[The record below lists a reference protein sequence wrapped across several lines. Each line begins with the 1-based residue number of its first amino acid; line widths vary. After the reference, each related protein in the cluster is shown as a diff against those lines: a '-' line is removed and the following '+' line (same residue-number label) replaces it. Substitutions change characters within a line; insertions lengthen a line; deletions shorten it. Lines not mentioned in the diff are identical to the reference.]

1 MAMKK
6 ADKVEQTE
14 YDSAREGW
22 KRVNPDLARET
33 ENQERSQASQQ
44 ERAQVRFFPQ
54 GSGYT
59 VGILFGFFLVSK
71 EFLVFNE
78 ETLVA
83 VAFTLFVFLGV
94 TKLGGTVREEL
105 DSKSQQIDEE
115 YARSQ
120 RLEEDYVKHLISFYE
135 RQETAGKDILDF
147 SEYVQGSLQGMFT
160 ARERQYEAEVWG
172 QVVARLKRI
181 RDLERRSTEA
191 FQKTFVNA
199 FVAKASQFSKGT
211 VTGKDV
217 EQLEE
222 LFQAFSSNLP
232 VWKVN
237 QRPKKKGNGNWK
249 PRVKPATVKF
259 QMLGKVSD
267 LPKEVYQD
275 SSMQLEFYRDGD
287 FYRNA

>member
-1 MAMKK
+1 LDKKKSREKMAMKK

-147 SEYVQGSLQGMFT
+147 SEYVQGSLQGMFA

-191 FQKTFVNA
+191 FQKNIRECFRSESIPIL
-199 FVAKASQFSKGT
+199 K
-211 VTGKDV
+211 
-217 EQLEE
+217 
-222 LFQAFSSNLP
+222 
-232 VWKVN
+232 
-237 QRPKKKGNGNWK
+237 
-249 PRVKPATVKF
+249 
-259 QMLGKVSD
+259 
-267 LPKEVYQD
+267 
-275 SSMQLEFYRDGD
+275 RDGD
-287 FYRNA
+287 RKRCRTIGRTLPSLLVKLTRMESKPTTEKEREWELETTCETSESEIPNAWKSI